1 MESVDPSDVT
11 VGVDFGQKSDPTAI
25 VVTQMVRR
33 TIAWPDP
40 AKEAVAFWTMTEER
54 TETRFVGRRIERLP
68 LGTSYPKVAKR
79 VADIVRGIHDLRPRN
94 LAPSSGPTIIADATG
109 LGTPV
114 LDILKEELA
123 VRRLACRVTG
133 ATFTHGQKLTGA
145 VGGDQITVG
154 KGYLVSR
161 LQSLL
166 QTARIDLPR
175 TAEAIALK
183 EELLAYDIK
192 IDPDGDAKFGAFRTG
207 THDDLATAL
216 GLAVLADEPGG
227 SSWGDLTADDIAAW
241 ARLGAGTRVA

>member
-1 MESVDPSDVT
+1 MESLDPTLVT
-11 VGVDFGQKSDPTAI
+11 LGVDFGQKADPTAI
-25 VVTQMVRR
+25 VVAQIVR
-33 TIAWPDP
+33 TKLAWPDP
-40 AKEAVAFWTMTEER
+40 AKEAIAWWTMTEER
-54 TETRFVGRRIERLP
+54 TETRFIGRRVERLP

-79 VADIVRGIHDLRPRN
+79 VADIVAGIHDLRPHN
-94 LAPSSGPTIIADATG
+94 LAPSRGPTIIADATG

-133 ATFTHGQKLTGA
+133 ATFTHGQRLTGD
-145 VGGDQITVG
+145 VGDPAITVG

-166 QTARIDLPR
+166 QTDRIDLPR

-183 EELLAYDIK
+183 EKLLNYDIK
-192 IDPDGDAKFGAFRTG
+192 VDPDGDAKFGAFKTG

-216 GLAVLADEPGG
+216 GLAVLADKPGG
-227 SSWGDLTADDIAAW
+227 TSWADINPGPLAAC
-241 ARLGAGTRVA
+241 LAGV